1 MLEQAGFDKVSTI
14 TDYRMDSAFITALVE
29 RRRPETLTFH
39 LPTGECTITLEDVN
53 MLLGLRVDGK
63 ALTGPTEV
71 SWKEDC
77 EKLLGVMPP
86 KEERKD
92 KTLRLAWLRE
102 TFSSLIDESSYE
114 ERIQHCR
121 AYILTLIGG
130 LLMPDKSNNRVHLC
144 WLPLLEDLEKA
155 GEYSGVQHV

>member
-1 MLEQAGFDKVSTI
+1 
-14 TDYRMDSAFITALVE
+14 MDSAFITALVE
-29 RRRPETLTFH
+29 RWRPETHTFH

-63 ALTGPTEV
+63 AVTGPTEV

-92 KTLRLAWLRE
+92 KTLRLPWLRE
-102 TFSSLIDESSYE
+102 TFSSLTDESSY
-114 ERIQHCR
+114 
-121 AYILTLIGG
+121 
-130 LLMPDKSNNRVHLC
+130 DKSVAC
-144 WLPLLEDLEKA
+144 
-155 GEYSGVQHV
+155 